1 MKFNQTSKQYR
12 QLNDFIRG
20 ELKDQNISQKDLAYM
35 LNLPQSGVSDRL
47 SGKTDWTLWEILN
60 VFAILNINFN
70 YEN

>member
-1 MKFNQTSKQYR
+1 MKFNTTSKQYR

>member
-1 MKFNQTSKQYR
+1 MKINTTSKQYR

-35 LNLPQSGVSDRL
+35 LNLPQSGVSNRL

>member
-1 MKFNQTSKQYR
+1 MKFNTTSKQYR

-47 SGKTDWTLWEILN
+47 TGKTDWTLWEILN